1 MAAATASTDFAQVTY
16 EVFEAVMRE
25 IEAGEDLPAD
35 RKKYNDTQKT
45 QVKQMAE
52 TKKDWAQTYLAKRVH
67 EEATAAT
74 GRNKG
79 KEEEKWK
86 SKASTVESMRREQNK
101 KKAQVDKAKKEKREA
116 AKRQQEI
123 TVESMSTRHWN
134 QNQRSKEDAANKES
148 PETLQAPV
156 KPKGALTG
164 GMEAMHNR
172 IKKKM
177 DAEEEDQES
186 SMARTPDKPSGAL
199 GSAGK
204 GAPVK
209 DY

>member
-67 EEATAAT
+67 EETTAAT
-74 GRNKG
+74 
-79 KEEEKWK
+79 E
-86 SKASTVESMRREQNK
+86 ATVESMRREQNK

>member
-67 EEATAAT
+67 EETTAAT
-74 GRNKG
+74 
-79 KEEEKWK
+79 E
-86 SKASTVESMRREQNK
+86 ATVESMRREQNK

-116 AKRQQEI
+116 Y
-123 TVESMSTRHWN
+123 T
-134 QNQRSKEDAANKES
+134 
-148 PETLQAPV
+148 
-156 KPKGALTG
+156 
-164 GMEAMHNR
+164 
-172 IKKKM
+172 
-177 DAEEEDQES
+177 
-186 SMARTPDKPSGAL
+186 
-199 GSAGK
+199 
-204 GAPVK
+204 
-209 DY
+209 Y